1 MPIDSVAVVRLCG
14 GCRAEIETLTV
25 KKDNMRLVVAEQ
37 VWCEVCQSQQPEV
50 RDIAGRLETIR
61 SEQQSYPE
69 SPTSGPPQLVK
80 QE

>member
-25 KKDNMRLVVAEQ
+25 KKDNMRLFVDAE
-37 VWCEVCQSQQPEV
+37 VWCEVCQCQQPEV